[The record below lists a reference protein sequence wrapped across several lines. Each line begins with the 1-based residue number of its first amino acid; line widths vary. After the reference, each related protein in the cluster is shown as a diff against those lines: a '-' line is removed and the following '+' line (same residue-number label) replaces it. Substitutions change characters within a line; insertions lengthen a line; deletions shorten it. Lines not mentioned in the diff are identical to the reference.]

1 MKKSLVALAALA
13 ATTAFAQSS
22 VTLSGN
28 VDAAYATI
36 NYKGQSVSG
45 ITNNGSSTS
54 TIQLSGTEDLGG
66 GLKANFK
73 LNSDFNVTSTA
84 GNAGFGGVATNG
96 NATTA
101 ISNNALAGSAGS
113 WLNSEQFV
121 GLSGGF
127 GTVQAGTVNNLSL
140 SAGGTGQPFA
150 TAIGSGFRA
159 LYNTDV
165 IGTMGS
171 AGTAGSAVR
180 YDHSIKYISPTIN
193 GFSLALYNVSKND
206 KASSDQF
213 STTFGNY
220 DRAGVTETALNYNK
234 GPINVSY
241 ASQSVKGRDITQL
254 NASTGVLVN
263 TTLNTLGANYTMGA
277 TTLYLLNQTSEATTA
292 SAKTRDTKYTSFS
305 VRHVM
310 GATTLMAQMGT
321 LSNDV
326 TNTADKSKLTG
337 LGADYA
343 LSKRTNAYFRY
354 ESIDDKNG
362 YVANPSKLAA
372 VTGDNKRTRTAIGVR
387 HTF

>member
-13 ATTAFAQSS
+13 ATSAFAQSS

-28 VDAAYATI
+28 VDAAYASI
-36 NYKGQSVSG
+36 SYKGQKVSG

-73 LNSDFNVTSTA
+73 LNSDFNVASTN
-84 GNAGFGGVATNG
+84 GNAGYGGVATVQAAG
-96 NATTA
+96 TTTTTGA
-101 ISNNALAGSAGS
+101 AGSSGS
-113 WLNSEQFV
+113 WLNSEQFI

-127 GTVQAGTVNNLSL
+127 GTVQAGVVNNLSL
-140 SAGGTGQPFA
+140 SAGGTGNPFG

-165 IGTMGS
+165 IGTMGA
-171 AGTAGSAVR
+171 AGTAGSVVR
-180 YDHSIKYISPTIN
+180 YDHSIKYISPAIN

-206 KASSDQF
+206 KASSDAF

-220 DRAGVTETALNYNK
+220 DRAGVTETALNYNQ

-241 ASQSVKGRDITQL
+241 ASQSAKGRDISQL

-263 TTLNTLGANYTMGA
+263 TTLNTLGANYTFGN
-277 TTLYLLNQTSEATTA
+277 TTAYLLNQTSEATTT
-292 SAKTRDTKYTSFS
+292 SATTRDTKYTSFG
-305 VRHVM
+305 VKHVM
-310 GATTLMAQMGT
+310 GATTLLAQMGT

-387 HTF
+387 HSF

>member
-13 ATTAFAQSS
+13 ATSAFAQSS

-36 NYKGQSVSG
+36 NYKGQSVTG

-84 GNAGFGGVATNG
+84 GNAGYGGVATVQAAG
-96 NATTA
+96 TTTTTGV
-101 ISNNALAGSAGS
+101 AGSAGS

-127 GTVQAGTVNNLSL
+127 GTVQAGVVNNLSL
-140 SAGGTGQPFA
+140 SAGGTGNPFG

-171 AGTAGSAVR
+171 SGTAGSVVR
-180 YDHSIKYISPTIN
+180 YDHSIKYISPAMN

-206 KASSDQF
+206 KASSDAF

-220 DRAGVTETALNYNK
+220 DRAGVTETALNYNQ

-241 ASQSVKGRDITQL
+241 ASQSAKGRDITQL

-263 TTLNTLGANYTMGA
+263 TKLNTLGANYTMGN
-277 TTLYLLNQTSEATTA
+277 TTLFLLNQTSEATTA
-292 SAKTRDTKYTSFS
+292 SAKTRDTKYTSFA

-310 GATTLMAQMGT
+310 GATTLLAQMGT

-354 ESIDDKNG
+354 ESIDDKNA

-372 VTGDNKRTRTAIGVR
+372 VTGETKRTRQAIGIR

>member
-13 ATTAFAQSS
+13 ATSAFAQSS

-84 GNAGFGGVATNG
+84 GNAGYGGVMYTSSATG
-96 NATTA
+96 A
-101 ISNNALAGSAGS
+101 AGSAGS

-127 GTVQAGTVNNLSL
+127 GTIQAGVVNNLSL
-140 SAGGTGQPFA
+140 SAGGTGNPFG

-171 AGTAGSAVR
+171 AGTAGSVVR
-180 YDHSIKYISPTIN
+180 YDHSIKYISPTMN

-206 KASSDQF
+206 KASSDAF

-220 DRAGVTETALNYNK
+220 DRAGVTETALNYNQ

-241 ASQSVKGRDITQL
+241 ASQSAKGRDISQL

-263 TTLNTLGANYTMGA
+263 TKLNTLGANYTMGN
-277 TTLYLLNQTSEATTA
+277 TTLFLLNQTSEATTA
-292 SAKTRDTKYTSFS
+292 SAKTRDTKYTSFA

-310 GATTLMAQMGT
+310 GATTLLAQMGT

>member
-13 ATTAFAQSS
+13 ATSVFAQSS

-73 LNSDFNVTSTA
+73 LNSDFNVTSTN
-84 GNAGFGGVATNG
+84 GNAGYGGVMYTG
-96 NATTA
+96 
-101 ISNNALAGSAGS
+101 SNTGVAGSAGS

-127 GTVQAGTVNNLSL
+127 GTVQAGVVNNLSL
-140 SAGGTGQPFA
+140 SAGGTGNPFG

-171 AGTAGSAVR
+171 AGTAGSVVR
-180 YDHSIKYISPTIN
+180 YDHSIKYISPAMN

-206 KASSDQF
+206 KASSDAF

-220 DRAGVTETALNYNK
+220 DRAGVTETALNYNQ

-241 ASQSVKGRDITQL
+241 ASQSAKGRDISQL

-263 TTLNTLGANYTMGA
+263 TKLNTLGANYTMGN
-277 TTLYLLNQTSEATTA
+277 TTLFLLNQTSEATTA
-292 SAKTRDTKYTSFS
+292 SAKTRDTKYTSFG
-305 VRHVM
+305 VRQVM
-310 GATTLMAQMGT
+310 GATTLLAQMGT

>member
-13 ATTAFAQSS
+13 ATSAFAQSS

-73 LNSDFNVTSTA
+73 LNSDFNVTSTN
-84 GNAGFGGVATNG
+84 GNAGYGGVMYTG
-96 NATTA
+96 
-101 ISNNALAGSAGS
+101 SNTGVAGSAGS

-127 GTVQAGTVNNLSL
+127 GTVQAGVVNNLSL
-140 SAGGTGQPFA
+140 SAGGTGNPFG

-263 TTLNTLGANYTMGA
+263 TKLNTLGANYTMGN
-277 TTLYLLNQTSEATTA
+277 TTLFLLNQTSEATTA
-292 SAKTRDTKYTSFS
+292 SAKTRDTKYTSFG
-305 VRHVM
+305 VRQVM
-310 GATTLMAQMGT
+310 GATTLLAQMGT